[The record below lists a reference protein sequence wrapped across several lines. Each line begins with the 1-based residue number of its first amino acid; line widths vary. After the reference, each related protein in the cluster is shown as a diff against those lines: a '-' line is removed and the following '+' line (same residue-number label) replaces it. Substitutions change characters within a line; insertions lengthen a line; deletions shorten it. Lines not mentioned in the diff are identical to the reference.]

1 MTLGTKKVIEEHIDW
16 IENNEFTKIYEL
28 RDVFDRS
35 EFTQI
40 MLSIGI
46 DPLNYMTDIPE
57 NYLYDSDIESFNIP
71 QGIERIGMGAFGECG
86 KLSKV
91 TIPEGVTHILQEAF
105 VECHNL
111 KNINFP
117 SSIEYLKEGAFAETG
132 LKHVVLP
139 DHVHLSRYVFE
150 ECKQLE
156 TVKFGNGI
164 TRIRP
169 GCFAKCESLR
179 SVMLNSDL
187 ERIGEHAFKEC
198 YSLTE
203 IYIPESV
210 TSIKPSSFYGIEND
224 ITIIC
229 VENSTAHEYA
239 LRNEMRFKLI

>member
-1 MTLGTKKVIEEHIDW
+1 MTLGTQKVIEEHIDW

-28 RDVFDRS
+28 HDVFDRS

-46 DPLNYMTDIPE
+46 DPLNYMTYIPE
-57 NYLYDSDIESFNIP
+57 NYLYDSDIKSFNIP
-71 QGIERIGMGAFGECG
+71 QGIERIGMGAFGECSN
-86 KLSKV
+86 LSKV

-111 KNINFP
+111 ENINFP
-117 SSIEYLKEGAFAETG
+117 SSIQYLKEGAFAETG

-139 DHVHLSRYVFE
+139 DHVQLSRYVFE

-156 TVKFGNGI
+156 TIKFGNGI

-229 VENSTAHEYA
+229 TENSTAHEYA
-239 LRNEMRFKLI
+239 LLNGMSFKLI

>member
-1 MTLGTKKVIEEHIDW
+1 MTVGTQKVIEEHIDW
-16 IENNEFTKIYEL
+16 IENNQFTEIYQL
-28 RDVFDRS
+28 WDVFDRS

-46 DPLNYMTDIPE
+46 DPLNYMTYIPE

-71 QGIERIGMGAFGECG
+71 QGIERIGIAAFGECR

-91 TIPEGVTHILQEAF
+91 TIPEGVTHILPDAF
-105 VECHNL
+105 VECNKL
-111 KNINFP
+111 ENINFP
-117 SSIEYLKEGAFAETG
+117 SSIQYIKESAFAETG

-139 DHVHLSRYVFE
+139 DDVHLSRYVFE

-156 TVKFGNGI
+156 TIKFGNGI
-164 TRIRP
+164 TRVP
-169 GCFAKCESLR
+169 MGCFGKCESLR

-187 ERIGEHAFKEC
+187 ERIAEHAFKEC

-203 IYIPESV
+203 LYIPESV
-210 TSIKPSSFYGIEND
+210 ISIKPSAFYGIENN

-229 VENSTAHEYA
+229 AENSTAHEYA
-239 LRNEMRFKLI
+239 LRNGMSFKLI

>member
-1 MTLGTKKVIEEHIDW
+1 MTLGTQKVIEEHIDW

-46 DPLNYMTDIPE
+46 EPLNYMTYIPE

-71 QGIERIGMGAFGECG
+71 HGIERIGIAAFGECG

-111 KNINFP
+111 ENIKFP
-117 SSIEYLKEGAFAETG
+117 SSTQYLKEGAFAETG

-139 DHVHLSRYVFE
+139 DYVQISRYVFE
-150 ECKQLE
+150 ECSKLE
-156 TVKFGNGI
+156 TIKFGEGI
-164 TRIRP
+164 TRVP
-169 GCFAKCESLR
+169 MGCFGKCSSLR
-179 SVMLNSDL
+179 SVILNSDL

-198 YSLTE
+198 HSLTE
-203 IYIPESV
+203 LYIPESV
-210 TSIKPSSFYGIEND
+210 TSIKPSAFYGIENN

-229 VENSTAHEYA
+229 AEDSIAHEYA
-239 LRNEMRFKLI
+239 LRNGMSFKLI